1 MTGGSDCLAGSRT
14 RHCFHDLER
23 QSYPDQHVDWLWG
36 PWFSMSFAYESVW
49 SRARLPPGEVS
60 IVTGEGIRTRKEEA
74 QGGEVVKRRE

>member
-1 MTGGSDCLAGSRT
+1 MLTGFGDRG
-14 RHCFHDLER
+14 
-23 QSYPDQHVDWLWG
+23 
-36 PWFSMSFAYESVW
+36 FSMSFAYESVW